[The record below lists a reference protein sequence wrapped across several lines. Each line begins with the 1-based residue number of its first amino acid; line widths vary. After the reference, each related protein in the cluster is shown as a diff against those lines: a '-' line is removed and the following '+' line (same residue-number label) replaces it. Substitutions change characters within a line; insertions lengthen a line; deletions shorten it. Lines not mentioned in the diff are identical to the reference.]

1 MKSFKGRM
9 RPAGRG
15 LAMAGLMQIM
25 RRANLNEENSHVNF
39 VQDQFRTKILAFE
52 FFIVLLLPILELL
65 T

>member
-1 MKSFKGRM
+1 
-9 RPAGRG
+9 
-15 LAMAGLMQIM
+15 MAGLMQIM